1 MVRSK
6 KAFIV
11 FIITVSL
18 AAVLLLCGSV
28 LITRTPRN
36 ETISPADGST
46 VSKIARSYSENAWYY
61 GDSVGNLVKLSE
73 DGDVICETVVAEGRG
88 IRSIFADRKYDGLLV
103 LDEDYNLYHVDDTGE
118 ALELTF
124 LKTFS
129 GGYNAVTTDGEYF
142 YFAVPV
148 SRYTRFYKYAADDLA
163 GDPVAQ
169 GQMYTCYKSGSNY
182 VFQPVVSGSI
192 VGMYT
197 DSDYLYVV
205 TGEGQYHRIEKG
217 FSLCSYPYLSDEEMD
232 ELGATMASDGTV
244 TLPGDNYDSSL
255 YRTARKQLAANASA
269 FDDETATFYVASA
282 DAELVALDTDFSEL
296 DGYSIDL
303 PNTPASGGLAYHRES
318 GTIYVAY
325 SNLSTVSTVDAEKF
339 EVTYEASV
347 AFYISSMI
355 VPEGGGRLI
364 VICAGNDNSNPDY
377 KILYSADIQTLN
389 LRGTYKVLSIVSFCV
404 GAAAAIIAVFTGL
417 AAFRKG
423 FAGACVKTMKGIV
436 RNWAVYAI
444 LLVSL
449 AALILYCYY
458 PGIYSMILSL
468 FDYTLSNPTMR
479 FNNFEN
485 YIDIFTTSSNWIAFR
500 NTLIFLAA
508 DIVLALIP
516 PLIFAFCLAF
526 MRSQRYSTIMRITMF
541 IPSVLPGIATLLIWT
556 QGIYGIEGV
565 LNTIYK
571 LFAGQDASSILF
583 LQDYG
588 IISLIMMGF
597 PFVGSYLIFFGAM
610 MNVPSSYY
618 EAAELDGC
626 SIWKRIVKIDLPMI
640 SSQIKYVFVLTFIQ
654 SVQNYSRV
662 LMTTDGQF
670 NTQVLPVLM
679 YKALQT
685 GDYGLSA
692 AYATIMF
699 LILIVA
705 TIFNMKIQTKDVEL

>member
-11 FIITVSL
+11 FIVTVSL
-18 AAVLLLCGSV
+18 AAVLLVAGSI

-36 ETISPADGST
+36 ETISSADGST

-61 GDSVGNLVKLSE
+61 GDSAGNLVKMSE
-73 DGDVICETVVAEGRG
+73 DGDVICETVVSEGRG
-88 IRSIFADRKYDGLLV
+88 IRSIFADRKFDGLLV
-103 LDEDYNLYHVDDTGE
+103 LDEDYGLYRVDDTGDE
-118 ALELTF
+118 LELTF
-124 LKTFS
+124 LRTFS

-163 GDPVAQ
+163 GDPVAR

-192 VGMYT
+192 IGMYT

-205 TGEGQYHRIEKG
+205 TGEGQYHRIEKE

-232 ELGATMASDGTV
+232 GLGATMASDGTV

-303 PNTPASGGLAYHRES
+303 PNTPATGGLAYHRES
-318 GTIYVAY
+318 GTIYIAY
-325 SNLSTVSTVDAEKF
+325 SNLSTVTTVDAEKF

-355 VPEGGGRLI
+355 VPEGGDRLI

-389 LRGTYKVLSIVSFCV
+389 LRGTYKVLSIVSFSV
-404 GAAAAIIAVFTGL
+404 AAAAAIVALFTGL

-436 RNWAVYAI
+436 RNWAVYLI
-444 LLVSL
+444 LMVSL

-458 PGIYSMILSL
+458 PGVYSMILSL

-500 NTLIFLAA
+500 NTLIFLLA

-526 MRSQRYSTIMRITMF
+526 MRNQRYSTIMRITMF

-571 LFAGQDASSILF
+571 LFAGEDASSILF